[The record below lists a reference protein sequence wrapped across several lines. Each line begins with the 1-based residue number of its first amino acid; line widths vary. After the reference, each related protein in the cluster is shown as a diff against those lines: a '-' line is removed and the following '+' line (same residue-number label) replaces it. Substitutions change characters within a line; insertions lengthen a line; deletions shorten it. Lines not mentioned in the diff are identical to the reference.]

1 MTMLDIHKLTMRF
14 GGLTAINQLDLRVE
28 PGTIF
33 SIIGP
38 NGAGKTTVFNAV
50 TGIYEPTEGRIQLAG
65 REPARPLT
73 WKVIASC
80 LLIGVL
86 TGVAALVISLD
97 PDKLWR
103 AAIKRNVA
111 DTHHAFSYAA
121 AWRDAW
127 AYGRGEL
134 AVERLRNT
142 HWSVVTSD
150 GKQSLGLAATEDE
163 ARELQAN
170 LKEIVALHGS
180 DATVEERDGRWLVLS
195 ANRSRVLAAHDSAAD
210 ARAQLAQLADVGR
223 DQIRQQRVALLA
235 LGLGLVLGSAGAFV
249 VWRRGRRTPEAIAL
263 GGIARTFQNIRLFRD
278 LTVEENVLVGM
289 DRSFGGGVLGLMRLL
304 VGGGE
309 AAARDR
315 AGELL
320 RFVGL
325 ETQSQQLARNL
336 PYGDQ
341 RRLEIARALATRPRL
356 LLLDEPAAGMNP
368 SESAALMG
376 LLRRIRAAGTTV
388 LLIEHHM
395 NVVMGI
401 SDRVAVLDHGVKIA
415 EGTPDEVR
423 ANPLVIEAY
432 LGKEEVA

>member
-1 MTMLDIHKLTMRF
+1 MSMLEIHKLTMRF

-33 SIIGP
+33 SVIGP

-50 TGIYEPTEGRIQLAG
+50 TGIYEPTEGKIHLAG
-65 REPARPLT
+65 REPVQPLT
-73 WKVIASC
+73 WKVVVSC
-80 LLIGVL
+80 LLIGAL
-86 TGVAALVISLD
+86 TGITALVVSLN

-103 AAIKRNVA
+103 AAIKRNAA
-111 DTHHAFSYAA
+111 DPHRSFSYAA
-121 AWRDAW
+121 AWRDAL
-127 AYGRGEL
+127 AYARGDL
-134 AVERLRNT
+134 AVEKLRNN
-142 HWSVVTSD
+142 HWSVVTTD
-150 GKQSLGLAATEDE
+150 GKESLGLGATENE
-163 ARELQAN
+163 ARQ
-170 LKEIVALHGS
+170 LKADLEEIIARGGAEVTAQEH
-180 DATVEERDGRWLVLS
+180 DGRWLVYT
-195 ANRSRVLAAHDSAAD
+195 AEGSRVLAAHDSAAD
-210 ARAQLAQLADVGR
+210 ANAQLAQLATVGR
-223 DQIRQQRVALLA
+223 DQIHQQRVAWAALC
-235 LGLGLVLGSAGAFV
+235 LGLIVGSAGAFV
-249 VWRRGRRTPEAIAL
+249 VWRRGRRTPEVIAL

-289 DRSFGGGVLGLMRLL
+289 NRSFRGGLLGLVRLL
-304 VGGGE
+304 MGVGE

-315 AGELL
+315 ARELL
-320 RFVGL
+320 VFVGL
-325 ETQSQQLARNL
+325 EAQAQQLARNL

-376 LLRRIRAAGTTV
+376 LLRRIRADGTTV

>member
-1 MTMLDIHKLTMRF
+1 MSMLEIHQLTMRF

-50 TGIYEPTEGRIQLAG
+50 TGIYEPTEGKIQLAG
-65 REPARPLT
+65 REPTRPLT
-73 WKVIASC
+73 WKVVTAC
-80 LLIGVL
+80 LLVGVL
-86 TGVAALVISLD
+86 TGIAALVVSLN

-103 AAIKRNVA
+103 AAIKR
-111 DTHHAFSYAA
+111 HGAA
-121 AWRDAW
+121 AVWSDAL
-127 AYGRGEL
+127 AYARGDL
-134 AVERLRNT
+134 AVEKMRNN
-142 HWSVVTSD
+142 HWSVLTAD
-150 GKQSLGLAATEDE
+150 GKQSLGLAATEDD
-163 ARELQAN
+163 ARRLKGSLEEMITLQ
-170 LKEIVALHGS
+170 GS
-180 DATVEERDGRWLVLS
+180 DATLTESEGRWQVSSLDG
-195 ANRSRVLAAHDSAAD
+195 SRLLAVHDSAAD
-210 ARAQLAQLADVGR
+210 ARAQLTQLAEVAR
-223 DQIRQQRVALLA
+223 DQVGQQRLAVLA
-235 LGLGLVLGSAGAFV
+235 LGLGLVVGSAGAFV
-249 VWRRGRRTPEAIAL
+249 VWRRGRRTPEVIAL

-289 DRSFGGGVLGLMRLL
+289 DRSFSRGVLGLLRLL

-309 AAARDR
+309 AASRHR

-325 ETQSQQLARNL
+325 EAQGQQLARNL

-368 SESAALMG
+368 SESASLMG
-376 LLRRIRAAGTTV
+376 LLRRIRADGITV